1 MDFGMSSPAWTPCA
15 MPTDEPAK
23 ERLRFPIREGT
34 YPTLVTVAR
43 HGPCG
48 CSEFFFCHG
57 IIFSWRRHRFLLALV
72 PDDLALDL
80 LSHRVLIDVITSTK
94 RRPLF
99 NHALVSK
106 CVG

>member
-34 YPTLVTVAR
+34 YPTLGTVAR

-48 CSEFFFCHG
+48 RSEFFFCRG
-57 IIFSWRRHRFLLALV
+57 IIFSWRRHRFL
-72 PDDLALDL
+72 
-80 LSHRVLIDVITSTK
+80 
-94 RRPLF
+94 
-99 NHALVSK
+99 
-106 CVG
+106 